1 MTEGGRRILLGQITG
16 AHGIKGEV
24 TIRAHTETPEGL
36 MAYGALTASDG
47 RSVTISQ
54 VRPTNKGIIARIAG
68 VGDRTTA
75 ESLRGLDLFVDRARL
90 PEPEDGAYYLED
102 LIGLT
107 AVSQDGATI
116 GTVRAVENYG
126 AGDILVVTLVHGGDD
141 VMVPFRDAFVPD
153 VDIKG
158 GRVTIVPPVM
168 VGERDDEAS
177 YSEKGSE
184 AEAQSK
190 AQRRKRDDRDDG
202 Q

>member
-1 MTEGGRRILLGQITG
+1 MTGRERRILLGRITG

-24 TIRAHTETPEGL
+24 NIRAHTETPEGL

-47 RSVTISQ
+47 RAITISQ
-54 VRPTNKGIIARIAG
+54 VRPTAKGIIARIAG
-68 VGDRTTA
+68 VSDRTTA

-102 LIGLT
+102 LIGL
-107 AVSQDGATI
+107 VVVGKDGATI
-116 GTVRAVENYG
+116 GKVRAVENYG
-126 AGDILVVTLVHGGDD
+126 AGDILVVTLDDGGDE

-168 VGERDDEAS
+168 VGERDDEAG
-177 YSEKGSE
+177 YSEEGSD
-184 AEAQSK
+184 AGAQSDAK
-190 AQRRKRDDRDDG
+190 RRQGDGKDDG